1 MDKYLLER
9 EISEKIQKDN
19 GCLAHFIWEFKP
31 AYGKNS
37 LDTLELKIVTINP
50 KHNNHF
56 LLHKATKI
64 ITNRKDNIDDIYCD
78 VLKEVIEIL
87 NKKCATNPL
96 HYAIGWR
103 DISNEELKFNTV
115 TSYFSGQDFKEI
127 MEKFYFEKCE
137 KNIII
142 DSVKLLPDS

>member
-31 AYGKNS
+31 ASGKDS

-56 LLHKATKI
+56 LLHKSTKI

-87 NKKCATNPL
+87 NKKCTTNPL
-96 HYAIGWR
+96 YYAIGWR

-115 TSYFSGQDFKEI
+115 TSYFSGRDFKEI

>member
-31 AYGKNS
+31 ASGKDS

-50 KHNNHF
+50 THNNHF

-78 VLKEVIEIL
+78 ILKEVIEIL

-96 HYAIGWR
+96 YYAIGWR
-103 DISNEELKFNTV
+103 DVSNEELKFNTV
-115 TSYFSGQDFKEI
+115 TSYFSGRNFKEI